1 MIVGTFEY
9 LIGLQYSY
17 ENDRE
22 NMMKYFYPLHW
33 KHCKGT
39 PYEDNI
45 HEIIEASL
53 KSRFFYLKTVYVRSE
68 EIQTFLNDVIY
79 NTIDFR
85 FMDVHE

>member
-22 NMMKYFYPLHW
+22 NMMKYFTPALE
-33 KHCKGT
+33 HCKGT

-45 HEIIEASL
+45 HEIM
-53 KSRFFYLKTVYVRSE
+53 KRSFK
-68 EIQTFLNDVIY
+68 ILAFLFENCLCKV
-79 NTIDFR
+79 
-85 FMDVHE
+85 